1 VTADFEWEKDMAK
14 LVVFG
19 ATGYAGGR
27 IGAEAL
33 RRGHEVAGVAR
44 NTGSV
49 PDGVDALQGSLHDE
63 EFVAQVT
70 KGADVVVVATPAR
83 EIDGKKLIDS
93 VPALARIA
101 RENGARLSFVG
112 GAASLH
118 VAEGGPRLFDTPE
131 FPAEYKEEAGS
142 HAEVLSLLREQDED
156 LDWFYVSP
164 AAVFGSWA
172 PGERTGEFRIGGD
185 VLLTDENGESKIG
198 GDDYAIAYVDE
209 IEQPKHRRARFT
221 VAY

>member
-1 VTADFEWEKDMAK
+1 MAK
-14 LVVFG
+14 LVIFG
-19 ATGYAGGR
+19 ATGYAGGK

-33 RRGHEVAGVAR
+33 RRGHEVVGVAR
-44 NTGSV
+44 NAGAV
-49 PDGVDALQGSLHDE
+49 PEGVDERQGSLHDE
-63 EFVAQVT
+63 AFVADLA
-70 KGADVVVVATPAR
+70 KDADVFVVATPAR
-83 EIDGKKLIDS
+83 AIDGKKLVDA
-93 VPALARIA
+93 VPSLVRIA
-101 RENGARLSFVG
+101 REHGVRLSFVG
-112 GAASLH
+112 GASSLL

-142 HAEVLSLLREQDED
+142 HAEVLDLLREQPED

-164 AAVFGSWA
+164 AAEFGAWV
-172 PGERTGEFRIGGD
+172 PGERTGQFRLGGD
-185 VLLTDENGESKIG
+185 ILLTDENGRSFIG

>member
-1 VTADFEWEKDMAK
+1 MAK

-19 ATGYAGGR
+19 ATGYAGGK

-33 RRGHEVAGVAR
+33 RRGHEVVGVAR
-44 NTGSV
+44 NAGSV
-49 PDGVDALQGSLHDE
+49 PEGVEARQGSLHDE
-63 EFVAQVT
+63 ELVAQVA
-70 KGADVVVVATPAR
+70 KDADVFVVATPAR
-83 EIDGKKLIDS
+83 EIEGRKLIDA

-101 RENGARLSFVG
+101 AGNGVRLSFVG

-131 FPAEYKEEAGS
+131 FPAEYKEEAGN
-142 HAEVLSLLREQDED
+142 HAEVLGLLREQDES

-164 AAVFGSWA
+164 AAEFGAWV
-172 PGERTGEFRIGGD
+172 PGERTGEFRLGGD
-185 VLLTDENGESKIG
+185 VLVTDENGRSFIG
-198 GDDYAIAYVDE
+198 GDDFAIAYVDE
-209 IEQPKHRRARFT
+209 IEQAKHRRARFT

>member
-1 VTADFEWEKDMAK
+1 MAK

-19 ATGYAGGR
+19 GTGYAGGR

-33 RRGHEVAGVAR
+33 RRGHEVVGVAR

-49 PDGVDALQGSLHDE
+49 PEGVEAVQGSLHDE
-63 EFVAQVT
+63 EFVSQVT
-70 KGADVVVVATPAR
+70 KDADVVVVATPAR
-83 EIDGKKLIDS
+83 AIDGQKLIDA

-101 RENGARLSFVG
+101 RENGVRLSFVG
-112 GAASLH
+112 GAASLL

-131 FPAEYKEEAGS
+131 FPAEYKEEAGN
-142 HAEVLSLLREQDED
+142 HAEVLGLLREQPEG

-164 AAVFGSWA
+164 AAEFGAWI
-172 PGERTGEFRIGGD
+172 PGERRGGFRVGGD
-185 VLLTDENGESKIG
+185 VLVTDENGKSHIG
-198 GDDYAIAYVDE
+198 GDDFATAYVDE

>member
-1 VTADFEWEKDMAK
+1 MAK

-19 ATGYAGGR
+19 GTGYAGGK

-33 RRGHEVAGVAR
+33 RRGHEVVGVAR
-44 NTGSV
+44 NTGAV
-49 PDGVDALQGSLHDE
+49 PEGVEAVQGSLHDE
-63 EFVAQVT
+63 EFVVRVA
-70 KGADVVVVATPAR
+70 KDADVIVIATPAR
-83 EIDGKKLIDS
+83 AIDGKKLVDA

-101 RENGARLSFVG
+101 RENGVRLSFVG
-112 GAASLH
+112 GAASLL

-131 FPAEYKEEAGS
+131 FPDEYKDEAGS
-142 HAEVLSLLREQDED
+142 HAEVLDLVREQPEE

-164 AAVFGSWA
+164 AAEFGAWT
-172 PGERTGEFRIGGD
+172 PGERRGEFRVGGD
-185 VLLTDENGESKIG
+185 ILLTDENGKSHIG
-198 GDDYAIAYVDE
+198 GDDFATAYVDE

>member
-1 VTADFEWEKDMAK
+1 MAK

-19 ATGYAGGR
+19 ATGYAGGK

-33 RRGHEVAGVAR
+33 RRGHEVVGVAR
-44 NTGSV
+44 TAGSV
-49 PDGVDALQGSLHDE
+49 PEGVEARQGSLHDE
-63 EFVAQVT
+63 EFVAQVA
-70 KGADVVVVATPAR
+70 KDADVIVVATPAR
-83 EIDGKKLIDS
+83 AIDGKKLIDA
-93 VPALARIA
+93 VPALVRVA
-101 RENGARLSFVG
+101 RENGVRLSFVG

-142 HAEVLSLLREQDED
+142 HAEVLGLLREQPED

-164 AAVFGSWA
+164 AAEFGAWV
-172 PGERTGEFRIGGD
+172 PGERTEKFRIGGD
-185 VLLTDENGESKIG
+185 VLLTDENGKSFIG

-209 IEQPKHRRARFT
+209 IEQPKHSRARFT

>member
-1 VTADFEWEKDMAK
+1 MAK

-33 RRGHEVAGVAR
+33 RRGHEVVGVAR
-44 NTGSV
+44 NAGPV
-49 PDGVDALQGSLHDE
+49 PEGVDERQGSLHDE
-63 EFVAQVT
+63 EFVAGLA
-70 KGADVVVVATPAR
+70 KDADVIVVATPAR
-83 EIDGKKLIDS
+83 EIDGKKLIDA

-101 RENGARLSFVG
+101 SENGVRLSFVG

-131 FPAEYKEEAGS
+131 FPAEYKDEAGS
-142 HAEVLSLLREQDED
+142 HAEVLGLLREQPES

-164 AAVFGSWA
+164 AAEFGAWT
-172 PGERTGEFRIGGD
+172 PGERKGEFRIGGD
-185 VLLTDENGESKIG
+185 VLLTDENGKSHIG
-198 GDDYAIAYVDE
+198 GDDFAIAYVDE

>member
-1 VTADFEWEKDMAK
+1 MAK

-33 RRGHEVAGVAR
+33 RRGHEVVGVAR
-44 NTGSV
+44 HEGSV
-49 PDGVDALQGSLHDE
+49 PEGLEARQGSLHDE
-63 EFVAQVT
+63 EFVAQVV

-83 EIDGKKLIDS
+83 EIDGKKLIEA

-101 RENGARLSFVG
+101 SEHGARLSFVG
-112 GAASLH
+112 GAASLY

-131 FPAEYKEEAGS
+131 FPAEYKDEAGS
-142 HAEVLSLLREQDED
+142 HAEVLGLLREQPES

-164 AAVFGSWA
+164 AAEFGAWT
-172 PGERTGEFRIGGD
+172 PGERKGEFRIGGD
-185 VLLTDENGESKIG
+185 VLVTDENGRSHIG
-198 GDDYAIAYVDE
+198 GDDFAIAYVDE
-209 IEQPKHRRARFT
+209 IEQAKHRRARFT

>member
-1 VTADFEWEKDMAK
+1 MAK

-19 ATGYAGGR
+19 GTGYAGGK

-33 RRGHEVAGVAR
+33 RRGHEVVGVAR
-44 NTGSV
+44 NTGSA
-49 PDGVDALQGSLHDE
+49 PEGVDERQGSLHDE
-63 EFVAQVT
+63 EFVTGLA
-70 KGADVVVVATPAR
+70 KDADVFVVATPAR
-83 EIDGKKLIDS
+83 AIDGKKLIDA

-101 RENGARLSFVG
+101 SENGVRLSFVG

-131 FPAEYKEEAGS
+131 FPAEYKDEAGS
-142 HAEVLSLLREQDED
+142 HAEVLGLLREQPES

-164 AAVFGSWA
+164 AAEFGAWT
-172 PGERTGEFRIGGD
+172 PGERKGEFRLGGD
-185 VLLTDENGESKIG
+185 VLVTDENGRSHIG
-198 GDDYAIAYVDE
+198 GDDFAIAYVDE

>member
-1 VTADFEWEKDMAK
+1 MAK

-19 ATGYAGGR
+19 ATGYAGGK
-27 IGAEAL
+27 ISAEAL
-33 RRGHEVAGVAR
+33 RRGHEVVGVAR
-44 NTGSV
+44 NAGSV
-49 PDGVDALQGSLHDE
+49 PEGVDAHEGSLHDE
-63 EFVAQVT
+63 EFVAQVV

-83 EIDGKKLIDS
+83 EIDGKKLIDA

-101 RENGARLSFVG
+101 SEHGARLSFVG

-131 FPAEYKEEAGS
+131 FPAEYKEEAGN
-142 HAEVLSLLREQDED
+142 HAEVLGLLREQPES

-164 AAVFGSWA
+164 AAEFGAWT
-172 PGERTGEFRIGGD
+172 PGERKGEFRVGGD
-185 VLLTDENGESKIG
+185 VLLTDENGKSHIG
-198 GDDYAIAYVDE
+198 GDDFAIAYVDE
-209 IEQPKHRRARFT
+209 IEQQKHRRARFT

>member
-1 VTADFEWEKDMAK
+1 MAK
-14 LVVFG
+14 LVIFG

-33 RRGHEVAGVAR
+33 RRGHEVVGVSR
-44 NTGSV
+44 NEGAV
-49 PDGVDALQGSLHDE
+49 PEGVDARQGSLHDE
-63 EFVAQVT
+63 EFVAALA
-70 KGADVVVVATPAR
+70 KDADVFVVATPAR
-83 EIDGKKLIDS
+83 ALDGKKLIEA

-101 RENGARLSFVG
+101 RENEVRLSFVG
-112 GAASLH
+112 GAASLL

-131 FPAEYKEEAGS
+131 FPAEYKDEAGS
-142 HAEVLSLLREQDED
+142 HAEVLDLIREQPEG

-164 AAVFGSWA
+164 AAEFGAWT
-172 PGERTGEFRIGGD
+172 PGERKGEFRVGGD
-185 VLLTDENGESKIG
+185 ILLTDENGRSHIG

-209 IEQPKHRRARFT
+209 IEQPKHHRARFT

>member
-1 VTADFEWEKDMAK
+1 MAK
-14 LVVFG
+14 LVIFG

-44 NTGSV
+44 HAGSV
-49 PDGVDALQGSLHDE
+49 PEGVDEHQGSLHDE
-63 EFVAQVT
+63 EFVASLA
-70 KGADVVVVATPAR
+70 KDADVFVVATPAR
-83 EIDGKKLIDS
+83 ELDGKKLIEA

-101 RENGARLSFVG
+101 SENDVRLSFVG

-131 FPAEYKEEAGS
+131 FPAEYKDEAGS
-142 HAEVLSLLREQDED
+142 HAEVLGLLREQPES

-164 AAVFGSWA
+164 AAEFGAWT
-172 PGERTGEFRIGGD
+172 PGERRGEYRIGGD
-185 VLLTDENGESKIG
+185 VLVTDENGRSHIG
-198 GDDYAIAYVDE
+198 GDDFAIAYVDE